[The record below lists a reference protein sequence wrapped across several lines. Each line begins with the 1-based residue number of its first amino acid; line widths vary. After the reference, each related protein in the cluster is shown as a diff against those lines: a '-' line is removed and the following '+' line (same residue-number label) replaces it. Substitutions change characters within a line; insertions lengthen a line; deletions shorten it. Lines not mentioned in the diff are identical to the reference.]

1 MDVGAST
8 GMQRPD
14 GVEAGKVSEARIR
27 ARNETRILGS
37 AVQLFAA
44 KGFDGTRLSEIADH
58 CGLPRANLYYYFSS
72 KDRIYTALIEQ
83 VINGWDRAFEHI
95 RPDREP
101 RAAIAAYVEAK
112 LEYSRTHP
120 VESRFFASE
129 ILRGAGFLTRRHRQH
144 MRDVTDRKAG
154 VVREWVRQG
163 RLSPVDPYH
172 FFIVLWSATQFYA
185 DYGYLAAGIIHR
197 KQLTRRDFA
206 TAAETISGLVLDGCS
221 RDPIPGPAGLDNPDT
236 G

>member
-1 MDVGAST
+1 
-8 GMQRPD
+8 MQRQD
-14 GVEAGKVSEARIR
+14 GGYAGKISEARIR
-27 ARNETRILGS
+27 ARNKTRILGS

-44 KGFDGTRLSEIADH
+44 KGFEGTRLSEIADH

-83 VINGWDRAFEHI
+83 VIDGWDGVFEHI

-101 RAAIAAYVEAK
+101 REAIEAYVKAK
-112 LEYSRTHP
+112 LEYSRSYP

-144 MRDVTDRKAG
+144 MREVTDRKAE
-154 VVREWVRQG
+154 VVREWVKLG
-163 RLSPVDPYH
+163 KLSPVDPYH

-185 DYGYLAAGIIHR
+185 DYGHLAAGIIHR
-197 KQLTRRDFA
+197 KRLTRRDFA
-206 TAAETISGLVLDGCS
+206 VAAATISGLVLDGCS
-221 RDPIPGPAGLDNPDT
+221 TDQASATRVNVS
-236 G
+236 